1 MAFVRAEGP
10 DGSKFT
16 IDEGAV
22 ETLGAKLLKNEPAL
36 DQNDR
41 PLPFEPAPEKGGKS
55 ASTAKEA

>member
-22 ETLGAKLLKNEPAL
+22 ETLGAKLLKNEDAV
-36 DQNDR
+36 DVNGR
-41 PLPFEPAPEKGGKS
+41 PLPFESAPEKGGKP
-55 ASTAKEA
+55 ASTTKEA